1 MPFAAGRNW
10 CSATITIQESQEMP
24 KHTHTHKAHG
34 PKHKISLK
42 FFNVLKKD
50 FNEK

>member
-1 MPFAAGRNW
+1 LVQCYYYNPGKSRN
-10 CSATITIQESQEMP
+10 A
-24 KHTHTHKAHG
+24 KAHTHTHKAHG